1 MNLFK
6 FCREL
11 REEVVKNIFIN
22 IYIGFMYMYV
32 YYIVYIQYILLNF
45 TIHTAVSFNNSPDL
59 KQRVMSRD

>member
-11 REEVVKNIFIN
+11 REEIVKNIFIN
-22 IYIGFMYMYV
+22 IYIGYMYMYV
-32 YYIVYIQYILLNF
+32 YYIVYILFKF